1 MRKNL
6 MNKFTLRILFTV
18 YCHIYLASRL
28 LILDPV
34 RTITITDVPVTFAN
48 ESYIESMNKVALM
61 EDGKDTVDVKVT
73 GASSIMKKISRDNI
87 SAVADLTQIV
97 NIKYESDYAFLRSMS
112 AIPVLKSTT

>member
-6 MNKFTLRILFTV
+6 MNKFTLRILSLFIAV
-18 YCHIYLASRL
+18 FIWL
-28 LILDPV
+28 LVVNIEDPV

-73 GASSIMKKISRDNI
+73 GASSIVKKISRDNI
-87 SAVADLTQIV
+87 YI
-97 NIKYESDYAFLRSMS
+97 
-112 AIPVLKSTT
+112 LKLSQRQLHYRLWCIMCQVE

>member
-1 MRKNL
+1 
-6 MNKFTLRILFTV
+6 MNKFTLRILSLF
-18 YCHIYLASRL
+18 IAIFIWL
-28 LILDPV
+28 LVVNIEDPV

-97 NIKYESDYAFLRSMS
+97 DLESDPIMVPVYVSYSGRSER
-112 AIPVLKSTT
+112 AHV